1 MPQATAPKYTWDQIA
16 DQLVSG
22 YWRYNDEP
30 ERAFHLAAD
39 RKITFDFSALAP
51 AEKFL
56 ARNAMDAWS
65 AATGIAFVNI
75 NKTTGSYWAQIYFDN
90 QDDGA
95 YANSDVDMG
104 VILSSY
110 VNIASDWEDAPKS
123 LNSYWF
129 YTYIHEI
136 GHALGLG
143 HAGNYN
149 GTVEWG
155 PDTLY
160 KNDSWQASVMSYFS
174 QEDNPNVAADFA
186 YPVTLRPADVLA
198 IRRLYGTDN
207 KAQLGDT
214 IYGFESNAK
223 AYLGKLFNVV
233 FQGDITGKRYDL
245 GNPMA
250 FTLVDDGGRDT
261 VDFSNLKWNQQIN
274 LMTFG
279 ASSVGSL
286 KGFMSIAPGTVIE
299 NAKAGRGN
307 DKVLGNAANNRL
319 DGGNGDDTLRGFGGD
334 DTLIGGKG
342 RDVFDGGSGS
352 DWLSFEGAETRIRID
367 LHKELQNGGPHADSV
382 LNIENLIG
390 GKRNDRFDG
399 DEGNNHLKGKWG
411 FDALH
416 GHGGDDTLKGG
427 ARTDRLLGNEGA
439 DVIFGGQGDD
449 RMNGGSGNDTLVG
462 DGGRDHFVFSG
473 GEDIVRDFEQAV
485 DDLSL
490 SRRLWGGEQLNGA
503 EVIAQF
509 GNLSG
514 TVLQLDFGGG
524 NVVTLRGVVD
534 AITISDDIFVY

>member
-1 MPQATAPKYTWDQIA
+1 MPQATAPKYTWGQIA

-30 ERAFHLAAD
+30 ERAFPLAAD

-95 YANSDVDMG
+95 YAISDVDKG
-104 VILSSY
+104 VISSSY
-110 VNIASDWEDAPKS
+110 VNIASGWEDAPKS

-149 GTVEWG
+149 GTAEWG

-174 QEDNPNVAADFA
+174 QEDNPNVAADYA

-198 IRRLYGTDN
+198 IRRLYGTDT

-223 AYLGKLFNVV
+223 GYLGKLFNVV
-233 FQGDITGKRYDL
+233 FQGDAMGKRYDL

-261 VDFSNLKWNQQIN
+261 VDFSTLKSNQQIN
-274 LMTFG
+274 LMTFST
-279 ASSVGSL
+279 SSVGSL

-342 RDVFDGGSGS
+342 RDLFDGGSGS
-352 DWLSFEGAETRIRID
+352 DWLSFAGAETRIRID
-367 LHKELQNGGPHADSV
+367 LRKELQNGGSHADRV

-399 DEGNNHLKGKWG
+399 DEGDNHLKGKWG

-427 ARTDRLLGNEGA
+427 AHNDRLLGNEGD

-462 DGGRDHFVFSG
+462 AGGRDHFVFTG
-473 GEDIVRDFEQAV
+473 GKDSVRDFEQAV

-490 SRRLWGGEQLNGA
+490 SRHLWAGEQLNGA

-514 TVLQLDFGGG
+514 TVLRLDFGGG